1 MPFLVQCVGIY
12 PDMLRLLRSGRC
24 DRLVSLVMQLLLRF
38 RVVRD
43 DRLVRP

>member
-1 MPFLVQCVGIY
+1 MICRIY
-12 PDMLRLLRSGRC
+12 PDMLRLFRSGSW

-43 DRLVRP
+43 VRLVRP

>member
-1 MPFLVQCVGIY
+1 
-12 PDMLRLLRSGRC
+12 MLRLLRLGRW

-43 DRLVRP
+43 VRLVRP

>member
-1 MPFLVQCVGIY
+1 
-12 PDMLRLLRSGRC
+12 MLRLLRSGRW

-43 DRLVRP
+43 VRLVRP

>member
-1 MPFLVQCVGIY
+1 
-12 PDMLRLLRSGRC
+12 MLRLFRSGRW

-43 DRLVRP
+43 VRLVRP